1 MDDADFNVDV
11 VVAVAIDKMYMNDAN
26 FNFSV
31 VVDNMDMGD
40 VDFDVVAVFS
50 LMIWICLMLKW
61 LFSIPIAALFKI
73 FYSY

>member
-1 MDDADFNVDV
+1 MDMDDADFNVDV

-50 LMIWICLMLKW
+50 LMIWICLMLK
-61 LFSIPIAALFKI
+61 
-73 FYSY
+73 